1 MSLYP
6 IMTFIYINAS
16 GHDATL
22 STLENSWR
30 RGGKNKT
37 EKYCQ
42 LYWIYM
48 TKHNPCH
55 EIYST
60 DFFFFSNKSCRW
72 KRFNESDYISTRFH
86 IFDVINGNIHVFM
99 WHFIIVHSYINHQS
113 VQFVCI
119 EKHQLRNYEITRR
132 FWGGKYEWNCCNR
145 FMLQMVTDGKLFLFH
160 AEW

>member
-1 MSLYP
+1 MMPHFPLLKIHDVEVAKTKRKNIVNY
-6 IMTFIYINAS
+6 TEFIWPNTI
-16 GHDATL
+16 HVM
-22 STLENSWR
+22 
-30 RGGKNKT
+30 
-37 EKYCQ
+37 KYTVQ
-42 LYWIYM
+42 I
-48 TKHNPCH
+48 
-55 EIYST
+55 
-60 DFFFFSNKSCRW
+60 FFFFSNKSCRW